1 MNEYLKNF
9 ATIDSSK
16 ATHLYNKT
24 YIQIPKNEN
33 LNFMFKYCDEIINNN
48 NICLYE
54 CTHSRDFFP
63 LNFEIFLVFDRSQV
77 SYKKAVV
84 EELIDSIE
92 IYISDVIIKEIQIIL
107 EQCFKLSERKPE
119 FFACYLTRGDEN
131 NDQCLVWNQ
140 TNVIFTAKIIFPYAK
155 IYKKFNDNLY
165 RLILTRIQVNSS
177 EMNDILPIM
186 PMNGYDTMIKKPNV
200 DFNEMYGSTSDP
212 SIQPYKVR
220 KIYGS
225 QQQKRYE
232 VNINDV
238 FSFVF
243 YNDSNLLNPNLTEEI
258 NKRYGIKYFLPMF
271 LSINYYPNPLI
282 VRDNLLLMDK
292 DLPNV
297 SLPQIKTNG
306 DKLDKIEQLKKL
318 LMLINISR
326 IEEYWSWIDIGQAIK
341 SEYKSTEGLNLWKW
355 FTKEGK
361 RDPEECEKIWPML
374 KDENVTITT
383 LEYFAYKDNKENYK
397 SFKNLK
403 IEEAMLEALEHQEH
417 KQVAEAFK
425 ACFQFNFVC
434 SNYTGNEWY
443 EYKCHRWVPI
453 DGNCTLIKYLT
464 EKFYNKLEIMR
475 AEITAKTPYIKDK
488 KIKNEEE
495 TRVRLIE
502 QLLQKLSANTFKKSV
517 ADELKIYY
525 FKQNFNQI
533 KDANYKLTAT
543 PSGVIDVRGD
553 KAVVRPG
560 KPEDY
565 ITKITT
571 YDFPFDFTWDS
582 EPVKEM
588 NKYLYQ
594 LFRSEDVVNYVV
606 NILSSLLL
614 GGNPYKLFLQLIGT
628 GNNSKTQFINIVEAA
643 LGNYVVRLPI
653 SMIASG
659 GKTEINA
666 PTPHLI
672 YASRSRVGIFQEPS
686 QDVVLDSGKI
696 KEISSAGDKAFAR
709 DLHQKGKDIIAVDIP
724 FLPILVSN
732 HILSIPDCQKAI
744 HDRMRVIRFTSIW
757 DDNAPDDLD
766 EQMKKGHFKAD
777 RFFNNKIPIL
787 SQALLWIMV
796 QKYQDLIKTKL
807 KEPNEVLE
815 ATRAFSQKNNYYLM
829 FTHEM
834 IKDVYNEKNERDK
847 NAYITLDETFMAF
860 RKWFSDQKYR
870 FSCPTKQEFKE
881 NLEYIWNEK
890 ITNNKYWFG
899 RQLLTQSSTLADL
912 LNK

>member
-9 ATIDSSK
+9 VTSDLSK
-16 ATHLYNKT
+16 ATHLHNKT
-24 YIQIPKNEN
+24 YIQIPKNEY
-33 LNFMFKYCDEIINNN
+33 LNFMFKYCDEIINNK
-48 NICLYE
+48 NICLFE
-54 CTHSRDFFP
+54 CTHSKDFFP
-63 LNFEIFLVFDRSQV
+63 LNFEIFLTFDRSQV
-77 SYKKAVV
+77 SYKKEAVF
-84 EELIDSIE
+84 ELIDSIE
-92 IYISDVIIKEIQIIL
+92 LYITDVIIKEIQLIL
-107 EQCFKLSERKPE
+107 DRCFKLSEDKAE
-119 FFACYLTRGDEN
+119 FFACYLRRDD
-131 NDQCLVWNQ
+131 DQYLVWNQ

-155 IYKKFNDNLY
+155 IYKKFIDKLY
-165 RLILTRIQVNSS
+165 KLILTRIQINSS
-177 EMNDILPIM
+177 DMNDYLPIM
-186 PMNGYDTMIKKPNV
+186 PMNGFDTMIKIPDPN
-200 DFNEMYGSTSDP
+200 FIEMYGSTRDS
-212 SIQPYKVR
+212 SIKPYKLR
-220 KIYGS
+220 TTYGS
-225 QQQKRYE
+225 MSNVRQE
-232 VNINDV
+232 FNIKDV
-238 FSFVF
+238 FSFIL
-243 YNDSNLLNPNLTEEI
+243 YNDSNLLNTNLTEEK
-258 NKRYGIKYFLPMF
+258 NKIYGIEYFLPMF
-271 LSINYYPNPLI
+271 LSINYYPNPLDEH
-282 VRDNLLLMDK
+282 DNLILSEQ
-292 DLPNV
+292 DLPRV
-297 SLPQIKTNG
+297 TLTQIKNDG
-306 DKLDKIEQLKKL
+306 DNLDKIERLKKL
-318 LMLINISR
+318 LTLINISR
-326 IEEYWSWIDIGQAIK
+326 IEEYWSWLDIGQAIK

-355 FTKEGK
+355 FTEQGK
-361 RDPEECEKIWPML
+361 RDPMECDKTWITL
-374 KDENVTITT
+374 KDENITIAT

-397 SFKNLK
+397 SFKN
-403 IEEAMLEALEHQEH
+403 IEIDEVMLEALEQQEH

-434 SNYTGNEWY
+434 SNYSGNEWY
-443 EYKCHRWVPI
+443 EYKNHRWVPT
-453 DGNCTLIKYLT
+453 DGNYILMRYLS
-464 EKFYNKLEIMR
+464 EKFYNKLELMR
-475 AEITAKTPYIKDK
+475 AELASKVANTKDK
-488 KIKNEEE
+488 EVKNKGE
-495 TRVRLIE
+495 TRLRLIA
-502 QLLQKLSANTFKKSV
+502 QLMQKLSTNTFKKSICE
-517 ADELKIYY
+517 ELKIYY

-533 KDANYKLTAT
+533 KDGNYKLTAT

-571 YDFPFDFTWDS
+571 YDYPFDFTWETDA
-582 EPVKEM
+582 VKEM
-588 NKYLYQ
+588 SNYLYQ

-659 GKTEINA
+659 GKIEINS

-777 RFFNNKIPIL
+777 RFFNNKIPLL

-796 QKYQDLIKTKL
+796 QKYQDLIKNKL

-847 NAYITLDETFMAF
+847 NAYISLDETFMAF